1 MKLTIVNA
9 SDSRLRHGEVPPGL
23 SNPPCTSVNAVA
35 HSRSKAEG
43 RRTTLLGILLA
54 QPGEKGNE
62 AFLGLGVVG
71 WIIII
76 AIVLAVAYFVSRRRS
91 R

>member
-1 MKLTIVNA
+1 
-9 SDSRLRHGEVPPGL
+9 
-23 SNPPCTSVNAVA
+23 
-35 HSRSKAEG
+35 
-43 RRTTLLGILLA
+43 LLGILLA

-62 AFLGLGVVG
+62 MFLGLGVVG

-76 AIVLAVAYFVSRRRS
+76 AIALAVAYFLSRRRS